1 MLFFCYTCIEQL
13 FVKKHHYII
22 IAFLLNL
29 FAGFS
34 QKINLQKFSV
44 KDGLIQSTVKQ
55 IEQDDYGNLW
65 LATNYGLS
73 KFNGKN
79 FENFTTTSGLPANEI
94 SSLLFTNDIL
104 FIGTKK
110 GFCSYNGNKISYST
124 LYQKING
131 NVKKILGA
139 KGVLH
144 IITTKGYY
152 VLDISKPVFTLDSI
166 AIPNIISQ
174 NPSDAEFDEDGNL
187 WISTTKKG
195 LFFIEKSISTKIPK
209 FVLIQNSVAS
219 TTINNKLIRIANFNS
234 TNLFKGESIYSIE
247 FDKNKNLLVSDW
259 NNGLAEIKFDFINNS
274 GFYANYFSFD
284 SIVTDIKK
292 IDRFINIQKDDDGNL
307 YLATDGFGFLK
318 VPIDKNTNENDY
330 STKNIVWLSNGHG
343 FFGSNPLCFKQ
354 DKFQNLW
361 VGTLNDGLVAV
372 NDKSSLS
379 YNQKSGL
386 EEEKV
391 ISVYKSSDSAI
402 WTGTYGGGAFKF
414 KNKKFARCFWEQGIS
429 ESIIKSIT
437 EDNYGNILLGTTG
450 GGISIITKENVQKQ
464 LQVTKVISE
473 TNNLSSNYV
482 TYLYKATSGAIWV
495 GYQTGSKIDRI
506 TLNKDL
512 SFTITS
518 FPITNLLSFNV
529 SCLSEDDAENIWI
542 TSSEGVWKLNS
553 KTGYVNNEYAIFK
566 NIQTVVKDWNGNMW
580 LGSSDVGAIILKNKL
595 KVRYFENAQASAVE
609 KISIKEGIS
618 SNCVNSIL
626 LNKDVVWFITNN
638 GINELKIN
646 AYLNKITA
654 IKSYNKGQG
663 FASYDNKPN
672 TAVFDND
679 YFIWIGS
686 VEGLTQYQNVNDAE
700 NNTNKKQFSVYIN
713 NILIENKVIDWSD
726 SALFVSGEYSSLA
739 FEGFY
744 NWYKIPNNLE
754 LDYMHNTIQ
763 FNLNTDNIAEQKQ
776 LNYSYKL
783 IGYDKEWVQLFGLN
797 EITFRNLPSGE
808 YSLVIKASL
817 SNDFSNAKEFTYH
830 FSVTPPFWKTTT
842 FYVIVILTV
851 LALLY
856 FYVTNREKRLK
867 REKLKLEL
875 EVKARTSEIEN
886 KKREIELQNV
896 LIQGINNDLTD
907 SIKYAK
913 RIQQTILPNT
923 DILTDYFAENFL
935 FYKPRNIVS
944 GDYYWIKEL
953 NGLIYVAVVDCTGHG
968 VPGAFMSL
976 ISSSILNESIDKN
989 ISQYNP
995 VKMLEYLRQE
1005 ITIRLSQNASDQ
1017 INDGLDISLICYD
1030 KEKSTIQYVNAN
1042 RPLYIISNDELI
1054 TLSSEN
1060 INIGGYADID
1070 SVIPTKTITIKK
1082 DDLLFLFTDGITD
1095 QFGGDRNKKYNPARL
1110 RQFLLMNS
1118 HLPLPKL
1125 KQKLVAEITDWQ
1137 GSYEQTDDILLIGLK
1152 I

>member
-1 MLFFCYTCIEQL
+1 MKTY
-13 FVKKHHYII
+13 HYII
-22 IAFLLNL
+22 LFFLLN
-29 FAGFS
+29 FFSGFS

-73 KFNGKN
+73 KFNGKS
-79 FENFTTTSGLPANEI
+79 FENFTTTNGLPSNEI
-94 SSLLFTNDIL
+94 SSLLFTKDIL

-110 GFCSYNGNKISYST
+110 GFCSYNGNKINYSA
-124 LYQKING
+124 LYQKIHG
-131 NVKKILGA
+131 NIKKILEV
-139 KGVLH
+139 KNSLH

-152 VLDISKPVFTLDSI
+152 ILDINKPTFVLDSI
-166 AIPNIISQ
+166 AIPNITSQ

-187 WISTTKKG
+187 WISTMKKG

-219 TTINNKLIRIANFNS
+219 TTINKKLIRIANFNS
-234 TNLFKGESIYSIE
+234 SNLFKGETINSIE
-247 FDKNKNLLVSDW
+247 FDKKKNLLVSDW
-259 NNGLAEIKFDFINNS
+259 SNGMAEIKFDFINS
-274 GFYANYFSFD
+274 TGFYANYFDFD
-284 SIVTDIKK
+284 SIIAEIKN
-292 IDRFINIQKDDDGNL
+292 IDRFVNIHKDEEGNL

-330 STKNIVWLSNGHG
+330 SKKNIVWLSNGQG

-372 NDKSSLS
+372 NNKSSLS
-379 YNQKSGL
+379 YSQKSGL

-391 ISVYKSSDSAI
+391 ISVYKSSDSSI
-402 WTGTYGGGAFKF
+402 WSGTYGGGAFKF
-414 KNKKFARCFWEQGIS
+414 KNKKFVRCFWEQGIS

-437 EDNYGNILLGTTG
+437 EDNFGNILLGTTG
-450 GGISIITKENVQKQ
+450 GGISIISKENTQKQ

-482 TYLYKATSGAIWV
+482 AYLYKASNGAIWV
-495 GYQTGSKIDRI
+495 GYQSGSKIDRI
-506 TLNKDL
+506 ILNKDL

-529 SCLSEDDAENIWI
+529 SCLTEDDDENIWI
-542 TSSEGVWKLNS
+542 TSNEGVWKLAP

-566 NIQTVVKDWNGNMW
+566 NIQTIVKDWNGNMW

-595 KVRYFENAQASAVE
+595 KVRYFENGQANVFE
-609 KISIKEGIS
+609 KVNIKNGIS
-618 SNCVNSIL
+618 SNCINTIL
-626 LNKDVVWFITNN
+626 LDKDIVWFISNN
-638 GINELKIN
+638 GINELKIDT
-646 AYLNKITA
+646 YLNKITA

-672 TAVFDND
+672 TAVFDD
-679 YFIWIGS
+679 EDFIWIGS
-686 VEGLTQYQNVNDAE
+686 VEGLTQYQNVNEGEKDI
-700 NNTNKKQFSVYIN
+700 NQSPFSVYIN
-713 NILIENKVIDWSD
+713 NILIENKSIDWTD
-726 SALFVSGEYSSLA
+726 SSLFVSGDYSSLN
-739 FEGFY
+739 FEGYY
-744 NWYKIPNNLE
+744 NWYKIPNNLQ
-754 LDYMHNTIQ
+754 LDYTHNSIQ

-776 LNYSYKL
+776 MNYSYKL
-783 IGYDKEWVQLFGLN
+783 IGYDKDWIQMFSFN
-797 EITFRNLPSGE
+797 EITYRNLPDGE

-817 SNDFSNAKEFTYH
+817 SNDFSNSKEYTYH
-830 FSVTPPFWKTTT
+830 FNVTPPFWKTKT
-842 FYVIVILTV
+842 FYVVIILIIVTF
-851 LALLY
+851 LY
-856 FYVTNREKRLK
+856 FFVINREKRLK

-886 KKREIELQNV
+886 KKKEIELQNV

-923 DILTDYFAENFL
+923 DILSDYFADNFL

-953 NGLIYVAVVDCTGHG
+953 NGLIYIAVVDCTGHG

-1005 ITIRLSQNASDQ
+1005 ITIRLSQNTNDQ

-1054 TLSSEN
+1054 TLASEN
-1060 INIGGYADID
+1060 VNIGGYADFD
-1070 SVIPTKTITIKK
+1070 SVIPTKTISIKK
-1082 DDLLFLFTDGITD
+1082 EDLLFLFTDGITD

-1110 RQFLLMNS
+1110 RQFLLMNN
-1118 HLPLPKL
+1118 HLPLSELKVKL
-1125 KQKLVAEITDWQ
+1125 INEIAEWQ